1 MEGISV
7 TTAYLYYS
15 LGISVTNAYLCYR
28 LQSFLLQLPR
38 HRPGIVGIERS
49 IEQRNKETNKNISLA
64 FEDLNKLM
72 EKVEI
77 CHGVM

>member
-1 MEGISV
+1 MFDGFIPP
-7 TTAYLYYS
+7 
-15 LGISVTNAYLCYR
+15 
-28 LQSFLLQLPR
+28 FFPQLPR

-64 FEDLNKLM
+64 FEDLSKLM

-77 CHGVM
+77 LSLCDVEVCVCVCVC

>member
-1 MEGISV
+1 MFDCFIFFFV
-7 TTAYLYYS
+7 
-15 LGISVTNAYLCYR
+15 
-28 LQSFLLQLPR
+28 QLPR

-64 FEDLNKLM
+64 FEDLSKLM

-77 CHGVM
+77 LSLCDVEVVCA